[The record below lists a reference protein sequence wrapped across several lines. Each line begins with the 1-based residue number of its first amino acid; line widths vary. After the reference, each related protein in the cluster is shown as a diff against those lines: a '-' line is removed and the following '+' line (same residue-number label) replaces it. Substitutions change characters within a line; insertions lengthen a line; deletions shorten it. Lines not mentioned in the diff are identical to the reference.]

1 MIFILFKE
9 VFISFNESCFK
20 IIVYFFVQ
28 DNVLVVVKEV
38 NLSRASEKERID
50 AEKEVD
56 ILSLLNHTN
65 IVTYFNHYIDGTS
78 LLIEME
84 YCNGMFILQSCR
96 LTAYNNIKFY
106 YQQT

>member
-1 MIFILFKE
+1 M
-9 VFISFNESCFK
+9 
-20 IIVYFFVQ
+20 
-28 DNVLVVVKEV
+28 VVKEV

-96 LTAYNNIKFY
+96 LTACNNVKFY

>member
-1 MIFILFKE
+1 M
-9 VFISFNESCFK
+9 
-20 IIVYFFVQ
+20 
-28 DNVLVVVKEV
+28 VVKEV
-38 NLSRASEKERID
+38 NLSRASEKERTD

-84 YCNGMFILQSCR
+84 YCNGKKKNSAIGMYLFFVNKTLNS
-96 LTAYNNIKFY
+96 AAANSNN
-106 YQQT
+106 

>member
-1 MIFILFKE
+1 M
-9 VFISFNESCFK
+9 
-20 IIVYFFVQ
+20 
-28 DNVLVVVKEV
+28 VVKEV

-84 YCNGMFILQSCR
+84 YCNGMFISHSLQINC
-96 LTAYNNIKFY
+96 L
-106 YQQT
+106 

>member
-1 MIFILFKE
+1 MLFLYEGKNWPAIFWF
-9 VFISFNESCFK
+9 CCW
-20 IIVYFFVQ
+20 IVVCQ

-38 NLSRASEKERID
+38 NLSRASDKERTD

-65 IVTYFNHYIDGTS
+65 IVTYYNHYIDGTS

-84 YCNGMFILQSCR
+84 YCNGEC
-96 LTAYNNIKFY
+96 
-106 YQQT
+106 

>member
-1 MIFILFKE
+1 MILILQL
-9 VFISFNESCFK
+9 FNIVMKVVLKFSCFCSC
-20 IIVYFFVQ
+20 FGQ

-84 YCNGMFILQSCR
+84 YCNGMF
-96 LTAYNNIKFY
+96 T
-106 YQQT
+106 

>member
-1 MIFILFKE
+1 MISQINIILVWRQE
-9 VFISFNESCFK
+9 LSCHFL
-20 IIVYFFVQ
+20 IVLLDCYLSYQ

-38 NLSRASEKERID
+38 NLSRASDKERVD

-65 IVTYFNHYIDGTS
+65 IVTYYNHYIDGTS

-84 YCNGMFILQSCR
+84 YCNGEC
-96 LTAYNNIKFY
+96 
-106 YQQT
+106 

>member
-1 MIFILFKE
+1 MGNPANYICVWK
-9 VFISFNESCFK
+9 FNYRQWQPSD
-20 IIVYFFVQ
+20 FFLMTLYWK

-38 NLSRASEKERID
+38 NLSRASEKERAD

-65 IVTYFNHYIDGTS
+65 IVTYYNHYIDGTS

-84 YCNGMFILQSCR
+84 YCNGE
-96 LTAYNNIKFY
+96 N
-106 YQQT
+106 

>member
-1 MIFILFKE
+1 MISQINIILVWRQELTCQFL
-9 VFISFNESCFK
+9 ILLLDCYLS
-20 IIVYFFVQ
+20 YQ

-38 NLSRASEKERID
+38 NLSRASDKERVD

-65 IVTYFNHYIDGTS
+65 IVTYYNHYIDGTS

-84 YCNGMFILQSCR
+84 YCNGEC
-96 LTAYNNIKFY
+96 
-106 YQQT
+106 

>member
-1 MIFILFKE
+1 M
-9 VFISFNESCFK
+9 SESL
-20 IIVYFFVQ
+20 IIVNDNLLTFFLMTLYCK

-38 NLSRASEKERID
+38 NLSRASEKERAD

-65 IVTYFNHYIDGTS
+65 IVTYYNHYIDGTS

-84 YCNGMFILQSCR
+84 YCNGE
-96 LTAYNNIKFY
+96 N
-106 YQQT
+106 

>member
-1 MIFILFKE
+1 MTYHFLF
-9 VFISFNESCFK
+9 VLLDCCLS
-20 IIVYFFVQ
+20 YQ

-38 NLSRASEKERID
+38 NLSRASDKERVD

-65 IVTYFNHYIDGTS
+65 IVTYYNHYIDGTS

-84 YCNGMFILQSCR
+84 YCNGEC
-96 LTAYNNIKFY
+96 
-106 YQQT
+106 

>member
-1 MIFILFKE
+1 M
-9 VFISFNESCFK
+9 
-20 IIVYFFVQ
+20 
-28 DNVLVVVKEV
+28 VVKEV
-38 NLSRASEKERID
+38 NLSRASEKERTD

-84 YCNGMFILQSCR
+84 YCNGKKKKMHLTCINFLLIKLIIILQK
-96 LTAYNNIKFY
+96 Y
-106 YQQT
+106 

>member
-1 MIFILFKE
+1 M
-9 VFISFNESCFK
+9 SCFK
-20 IIVYFFVQ
+20 IVFFCCCFGQ

-84 YCNGMFILQSCR
+84 YCNGMFNS
-96 LTAYNNIKFY
+96 K
-106 YQQT
+106 

>member
-1 MIFILFKE
+1 MTCHFLIGLLDCCL
-9 VFISFNESCFK
+9 S
-20 IIVYFFVQ
+20 YQ

-38 NLSRASEKERID
+38 NLSRASDKERAD

-65 IVTYFNHYIDGTS
+65 IVTYYNHYIDGTS

-84 YCNGMFILQSCR
+84 YCNGEC
-96 LTAYNNIKFY
+96 
-106 YQQT
+106 

>member
-1 MIFILFKE
+1 MTCHFLIVLFDCCL
-9 VFISFNESCFK
+9 S
-20 IIVYFFVQ
+20 YQ

-38 NLSRASEKERID
+38 NLSRASDKERVD

-65 IVTYFNHYIDGTS
+65 IVTYYNHYIDGTS

-84 YCNGMFILQSCR
+84 YCNGEC
-96 LTAYNNIKFY
+96 
-106 YQQT
+106 

>member
-1 MIFILFKE
+1 MGNPAYYICVWK
-9 VFISFNESCFK
+9 FNYRQWQPSD
-20 IIVYFFVQ
+20 FFLMTLYCK

-38 NLSRASEKERID
+38 NLSRASEKERAD

-65 IVTYFNHYIDGTS
+65 IVTYYNHYIDGTS

-84 YCNGMFILQSCR
+84 YCNGE
-96 LTAYNNIKFY
+96 N
-106 YQQT
+106 

>member
-1 MIFILFKE
+1 M
-9 VFISFNESCFK
+9 SCFK
-20 IIVYFFVQ
+20 IVFFCCCCFGQ

-84 YCNGMFILQSCR
+84 YCNGMF
-96 LTAYNNIKFY
+96 NIK
-106 YQQT
+106 

>member
-1 MIFILFKE
+1 M
-9 VFISFNESCFK
+9 SCFK
-20 IIVYFFVQ
+20 IVFFCYCCFGQ

-84 YCNGMFILQSCR
+84 YCNGMF
-96 LTAYNNIKFY
+96 NII
-106 YQQT
+106 

>member
-1 MIFILFKE
+1 M
-9 VFISFNESCFK
+9 
-20 IIVYFFVQ
+20 
-28 DNVLVVVKEV
+28 LVVVKEV
-38 NLSRASEKERID
+38 NLSRASEKERAD

-84 YCNGMFILQSCR
+84 YCNGKGNEIDIIDLKAELEGGKGQG
-96 LTAYNNIKFY
+96 
-106 YQQT
+106 

>member
-1 MIFILFKE
+1 MFLLL
-9 VFISFNESCFK
+9 
-20 IIVYFFVQ
+20 Q

-38 NLSRASEKERID
+38 NLSRASDKERAD

-84 YCNGMFILQSCR
+84 YCNGKKKQCSC
-96 LTAYNNIKFY
+96 IDFCC
-106 YQQT
+106 

>member
-1 MIFILFKE
+1 MHDQ
-9 VFISFNESCFK
+9 SFLYLIHWLLC
-20 IIVYFFVQ
+20 Q

-38 NLSRASEKERID
+38 NLSRATEKERAD

-84 YCNGMFILQSCR
+84 YCNGK
-96 LTAYNNIKFY
+96 NNGY
-106 YQQT
+106 